1 VGVSG
6 VEEFRSQIQAGQLR
20 ALAVS
25 ADKRVPGL
33 DVPTLKEAGVD
44 LAMMN
49 WRGILAH
56 PDTRD
61 ADKKALAEMVATL
74 VKSPSWKAALE
85 KRGWI
90 DTYLPPA
97 EFGAF
102 LKEETKRV
110 EDALKDVGLV
120 N

>member
-1 VGVSG
+1 M
-6 VEEFRSQIQAGQLR
+6 
-20 ALAVS
+20 
-25 ADKRVPGL
+25 PGL

-44 LAMMN
+44 LALMN

-61 ADKKALAEMVATL
+61 ADKKALTDTAAALAKSPAWKAEM
-74 VKSPSWKAALE
+74 E
-85 KRGWI
+85 KRGWV

-102 LKEETKRV
+102 LKEEKARV
-110 EDALKDVGLV
+110 EGALKEVGLV